1 MPLYWAAASRRCIP
15 APYAIPGS
23 TATMEQGRSAHK
35 SQLPPSSAPRCGTRS
50 FSAEAQTVVRLAVA
64 RETGPTNSGA
74 RQQSSRPESTE
85 QTCHMGRHEAAKAN
99 GGQRTID
106 RCHQH
111 RLGQR
116 GHVTTQRRPCGPV
129 GFGIP
134 LAHFANLCGERRHH
148 LHAGARHGPPKP
160 GEASSASRTPRVRQG
175 GGTTD
180 VPVQPTFSQRLVA
193 FTTPG
198 LRSERP
204 LALRGIAADKLRRR
218 QMMGF
223 LVSCHI

>member
-1 MPLYWAAASRRCIP
+1 
-15 APYAIPGS
+15 
-23 TATMEQGRSAHK
+23 MEQGRSAHK

-74 RQQSSRPESTE
+74 RQQSSWPASTE
-85 QTCHMGRHEAAKAN
+85 QTYHMGRLQAAKAN

-116 GHVTTQRRPCGPV
+116 GHVSTQRRPCGPV

-160 GEASSASRTPRVRQG
+160 GEASSASRGPPCPPRWWHHRCSG
-175 GGTTD
+175 
-180 VPVQPTFSQRLVA
+180 PANLQPTPCRLHDA
-193 FTTPG
+193 GP
-198 LRSERP
+198 P
-204 LALRGIAADKLRRR
+204 L
-218 QMMGF
+218 
-223 LVSCHI
+223 